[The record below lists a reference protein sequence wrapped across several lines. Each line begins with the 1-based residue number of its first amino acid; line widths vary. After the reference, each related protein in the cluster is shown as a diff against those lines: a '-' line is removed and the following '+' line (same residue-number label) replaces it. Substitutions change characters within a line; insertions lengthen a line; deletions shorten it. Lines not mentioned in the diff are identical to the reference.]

1 MRQLAPTCAGLRQFT
16 PVHASS
22 RQFAAVYGSP
32 RPSLP
37 QPVPVRVPARVPVRP
52 SLPQPPLASKA
63 QRVTRHII
71 LRSFTQ
77 THVTHAA
84 PRSSTQFHA
93 GPHSSTSARI
103 SSYQRGSAGISGDQR
118 GSAGTSGHERAQAY
132 LYLLAA
138 RINPWA
144 ARSIIF
150 SSTQKVMRKCPG
162 QPNPVPGTARISSS
176 TRLFTKA

>member
-16 PVHASS
+16 PVRASL
-22 RQFAAVYGSP
+22 RQLAPVCGSP
-32 RPSLP
+32 RPSLR
-37 QPVPVRVPARVPVRP
+37 QPVPARVPVRP